1 MKVFLQS
8 KTSNQQLKSFQM
20 SLVGRE
26 VVLGV
31 GGGIAAYKSCELL
44 RRLQDRGYLITVV
57 PTPSSLNFVGKATWE
72 ALSGRPVNTQVWENV
87 HTVPHISLAESTN
100 FFVIAPATA
109 DLIARLA
116 AGRADDLLTN
126 LVLASDAPKMLVPA
140 MHPSMWLDP
149 ATVANVATLRS
160 RGFMIMDPDVGRLTG
175 KDIGP
180 GRFPEVPSIIERFD
194 ELTGNVQDLK
204 GKRVLVTAGGTR
216 EAIDPVRFIGN
227 KSSGKQGIAI
237 ALAARNRGAHVHLIA
252 ANFDTTSLEGI
263 EVSNVESAADMHK
276 VLLEQFTTC
285 DILIMSAAV
294 ADAKPKN
301 FSLEKIKKA
310 LLGSIELEENP
321 DLLASVASSK
331 KNQIVIGFAAE
342 TKDHLQEARRKLEAK
357 GLDLIYVN
365 DVTGGAIFGQDQTMG
380 TMLLRNDADIA
391 VKEVSKDALGNLLL
405 DQAIRQLG

>member
-1 MKVFLQS
+1 
-8 KTSNQQLKSFQM
+8 M
-20 SLVGRE
+20 SLIGRE

-44 RRLQDRGYLITVV
+44 RRLQDRGYSITVV

-72 ALSGRPVNTQVWENV
+72 ALSGRTVNTQVWENV
-87 HTVPHISLAESTN
+87 HTVPHIAIAESAN
-100 FFVIAPATA
+100 FFLIAPATA

-160 RGFMIMDPDVGRLTG
+160 RGFLIMDPDVGRLTG

-180 GRFPEVPSIIERFD
+180 GRFPEVPAIIERFD
-194 ELTGNVQDLK
+194 SLTGNVQDLK

-227 KSSGKQGIAI
+227 KSSGKQGIAV
-237 ALAARNRGAHVHLIA
+237 ALAARNRGAQVHLIA
-252 ANFDTTSLEGI
+252 ANFDTSDLVGI
-263 EVSNVESAADMHK
+263 EVSKVESAADMQK
-276 VLLEQFTTC
+276 VLAEQFHQC
-285 DILIMSAAV
+285 DILVMSAAV
-294 ADAKPKN
+294 ADARPKY
-301 FSLEKIKKA
+301 SSVEKIKKA

-321 DLLASVASSK
+321 DLLASIASTK
-331 KNQIVIGFAAE
+331 QDQVIVGFAAE

-365 DVTGGAIFGQDQTMG
+365 DVTGGAIFGQDKTMG
-380 TMLLRNDADIA
+380 TILLRNDADIA

>member
-1 MKVFLQS
+1 
-8 KTSNQQLKSFQM
+8 M
-20 SLVGRE
+20 SLIGRE

-44 RRLQDRGYLITVV
+44 RRLQDRGYSITVV

-87 HTVPHISLAESTN
+87 HTVPHIAIAESAN
-100 FFVIAPATA
+100 FFLIAPATA

-160 RGFMIMDPDVGRLTG
+160 RGFLIMDPDVGRLTG

-180 GRFPEVPSIIERFD
+180 GRFPEVPAIIERFD
-194 ELTGNVQDLK
+194 SLTGNVQDLK

-227 KSSGKQGIAI
+227 KSSGKQGIAV
-237 ALAARNRGAHVHLIA
+237 ALAARNRGAQVHLIA
-252 ANFDTTSLEGI
+252 ANFDTSDLVGI
-263 EVSNVESAADMHK
+263 EVSKVESAADMQK
-276 VLLEQFTTC
+276 VLAEQFHQC
-285 DILIMSAAV
+285 DILVMSAAV
-294 ADAKPKN
+294 ADARPKN
-301 FSLEKIKKA
+301 SSVEKIKKA
-310 LLGSIELEENP
+310 LIGTIELEENP
-321 DLLASVASSK
+321 DLLASIASTK
-331 KNQIVIGFAAE
+331 QNQVIVGFAAE

-365 DVTGGAIFGQDQTMG
+365 DVTGGAIFGQDKTMG
-380 TMLLRNDADIA
+380 TILLRNDADIA

>member
-1 MKVFLQS
+1 
-8 KTSNQQLKSFQM
+8 M
-20 SLVGRE
+20 SLIGRE

-44 RRLQDRGYLITVV
+44 RRLQDRGYSITVV
-57 PTPSSLNFVGKATWE
+57 PTPSSLNFVGTATWE

-87 HTVPHISLAESTN
+87 HTVPHIAIAESAN
-100 FFVIAPATA
+100 FFLIAPATA

-126 LVLASDAPKMLVPA
+126 LVLASDVPKMLVPA

-160 RGFMIMDPDVGRLTG
+160 RGFLIMDPDVGRLTG

-180 GRFPEVPSIIERFD
+180 GRFPEVSAIIERFD
-194 ELTGNVQDLK
+194 SLTGNVQDLK

-227 KSSGKQGIAI
+227 KSSGKQGIAV
-237 ALAARNRGAHVHLIA
+237 ALAARNRGAQVHLIA
-252 ANFDTTSLEGI
+252 ANFDTSDLVGI
-263 EVSNVESAADMHK
+263 EVSIVESAADMQK
-276 VLLEQFTTC
+276 VLAEQFHHC
-285 DILIMSAAV
+285 DILVMSAAV
-294 ADAKPKN
+294 ADARPKN
-301 FSLEKIKKA
+301 SSVEKIKKA

-321 DLLASVASSK
+321 DLLASIASTK
-331 KNQIVIGFAAE
+331 QNQVIVGFAAE

-365 DVTGGAIFGQDQTMG
+365 DVTGGAIFGQDKTMG
-380 TMLLRNDADIA
+380 TILLRNDADIA